1 MNIPEKFWKAAAW
14 ALCLL
19 AIFLVVISIKE
30 IKAIGYVGVNPQGP
44 NTITVSG
51 TGDAMA
57 APDVATF
64 SFTVTET
71 KTTVADAQKAA
82 TDKINSAL
90 KAVRDAGVADKDI
103 QTESYYINPHYEYQ
117 SESCVYTS
125 GAGSGTSSSGGTI
138 VPLVS
143 PSLPPVPICRPGR
156 NVLTGYDV
164 SQSIQVKVRELGK
177 AGAIFTSI
185 GSLGVE
191 SVNGLTFSVDN
202 PDSVQAEARTKAIAD
217 AQSKAKE
224 LAKELGV
231 RLVRITS
238 FSDNNYSP
246 RPMMYAMGAAV
257 GSESSKDVTPPEV
270 PAGEQKMTDTV
281 SITYE
286 IE

>member
-1 MNIPEKFWKAAAW
+1 MNIPERFWKADG
-14 ALCLL
+14 ALGLL
-19 AIFLVVISIKE
+19 AIFLIVVSIKE
-30 IKAIGYVGVNPQGP
+30 LKAIGYVGVNPQGP

-71 KTTVADAQKAA
+71 KTTVSDAQKAA
-82 TDKINSAL
+82 TDKVNSAL

-117 SESCVYTS
+117 GESCVYQS
-125 GAGSGTSSSGGTI
+125 DSGSGTVSGGGTM
-138 VPLVS
+138 V
-143 PSLPPVPICRPGR
+143 PSLPSVPVCRPGK

-164 SQSIQVKVRELGK
+164 SQSIQVKVRDLGK
-177 AGAIFTSI
+177 AGAIFTTI

-191 SVNGLTFSVDN
+191 SVNGLAFSIDD
-202 PDSVQAEARTKAIAD
+202 PDSVQAQARTKAIAD

-231 RLVRITS
+231 SLGRITS
-238 FSDNNYSP
+238 FSDDNYYP
-246 RPMMYAMGAAV
+246 RPVMYAMGAAV
-257 GSESSKDVTPPEV
+257 GNESSKSATPPEI
-270 PAGEQKMTDTV
+270 PAGEQKTTDTV